1 MNEKHVLTDLV
12 VVVALNKN
20 AFRNLLPSFAVVFQ
34 HLLSSQLARRQMGP
48 CLPLKFLRLDVRQ

>member
-34 HLLSSQLARRQMGP
+34 HLLSSQLA
-48 CLPLKFLRLDVRQ
+48 